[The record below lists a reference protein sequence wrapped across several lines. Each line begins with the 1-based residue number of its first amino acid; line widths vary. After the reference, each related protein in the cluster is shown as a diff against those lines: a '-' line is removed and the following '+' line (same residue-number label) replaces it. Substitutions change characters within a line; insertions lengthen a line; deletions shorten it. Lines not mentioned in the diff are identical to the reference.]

1 MAKKVAVVLS
11 GCGVY
16 DGAEVYEATLV
27 QLRLDEAGV
36 EFQCLAPNRN
46 QAHVLNHL
54 NGSELP
60 EQRNIL
66 VEAARLCRGQVID
79 LGTANPD
86 DYDAVIFPGGF
97 GAAKNLCN
105 FAQAPNPNDFRVQ
118 ADVARFTKAIH
129 AAKKPVGLICIAPVM
144 APALF
149 GDGAICTIG
158 KDDDPA
164 ATFIRASGGVHKA
177 CEVGDIVVDEANNL
191 VTTPAYMLATRI
203 SEASAG
209 ITKLVHEIIERI

>member
-36 EFQCLAPNRN
+36 EFQCLAPNRE

-54 NGSELP
+54 TGEEMP
-60 EQRNIL
+60 EKRNIL
-66 VEAARLCRGQVID
+66 VEAARLCRGQVLALD
-79 LGTANPD
+79 TANPD
-86 DYDAVIFPGGF
+86 DYSAVIFPGGF

-105 FAQAPNPNDFRVQ
+105 FAQAPNANDFRVK
-118 ADVARFTKAIH
+118 ADVATFAKAMH
-129 AAKKPVGLICIAPVM
+129 AARKPIGLICIAPVM

-149 GDGAICTIG
+149 GDGAVVTIG
-158 KDDDPA
+158 NDDDPA
-164 ATFIRASGGVHKA
+164 ATAIRAMGGVHEA
-177 CEVGDIVVDEANNL
+177 CAVDGIVVDEENN
-191 VTTPAYMLATRI
+191 VVSTPAYMLATRI

-209 ITKLVHEIIERI
+209 ITKLVKEVVRRL